1 MTTPTYDLATPR
13 RPDVDTDMA
22 GAALID
28 EPGFVP
34 DPTIMPSADVL
45 NMSALMAVAHGRV
58 VPVAILE
65 VSAAAA
71 ITSATYARST
81 APATTP
87 TAVLNGAG
95 DVSVSWSAADF
106 PAALCA
112 PVAVVRGT
120 SPTTIA
126 TEALTPGARVRSGA
140 AVPFTLFVY

>member
-1 MTTPTYDLATPR
+1 MTTPAYDLATPR
-13 RPDVDTDMA
+13 RPDVDMDMA
-22 GAALID
+22 GAALVD

-71 ITSATYARST
+71 ITGASYARAT
-81 APATTP
+81 APGTTP
-87 TAVLNGAG
+87 TATLTGG
-95 DVSVSWSAADF
+95 GHITVSWSRTDF
-106 PAALCA
+106 PGAILA
-112 PVAVVRGT
+112 PVGVVRGT
-120 SPTTIA
+120 TPTTIA

-140 AVPFTLFVY
+140 AVPFTLYIY